1 VQAVAVPAAV
11 GAVAKLAAEV
21 NAEPEVARVAIERA
35 ADSAAQLSEG
45 VAAPKTLENAAEI
58 GAAAAGVAVEQVLG
72 EQNPGLFVAAAADGA
87 GKTIVFCFGCL
98 FSFRFCSANVAVPK
112 ITPGEPPKDFV
123 KDELAREQIASVAVE
138 KVAAEQLVNEGLDAQ
153 SVAKGVQSGVKL
165 AAEDVERK
173 AMKVAE
179 VKRGKD
185 KKDFFEKKKKKQK
198 SMPMLL
204 LLLALPPMLLVPL
217 LKGSLLLREPRPKRL
232 ARLATRPLP
241 PPLTLLPLWTR
252 FFLVLFCISFVFMF
266 CLQPM
271 DGASRAA
278 VAAAAAGVAS
288 TQVLGEKDPVV
299 FEAVASKAAA
309 DEVVPKDPSAKD
321 FASKEERREEAA
333 FVGTATVVAQAMKGE
348 MSNERAEEDAKSA
361 GLVAAAE
368 VRKDAAKEV
377 AVAGFEKVFFLFF
390 VLK

>member
-185 KKDFFEKKKKKQK
+185 KKDFFEKKKKKTK
-198 SMPMLL
+198 KYADAPS
-204 LLLALPPMLLVPL
+204 AARIAANAA
-217 LKGSLLLREPRPKRL
+217 GATAERL
-232 ARLATRPLP
+232 AAAQGASPEEAREVGDKAASAA
-241 PPLTLLPLWTR
+241 
-252 FFLVLFCISFVFMF
+252 IDIAA
-266 CLQPM
+266 PM
-271 DGASRAA
+271 D
-278 VAAAAAGVAS
+278 
-288 TQVLGEKDPVV
+288 
-299 FEAVASKAAA
+299 
-309 DEVVPKDPSAKD
+309 
-321 FASKEERREEAA
+321 
-333 FVGTATVVAQAMKGE
+333 
-348 MSNERAEEDAKSA
+348 
-361 GLVAAAE
+361 
-368 VRKDAAKEV
+368 
-377 AVAGFEKVFFLFF
+377 KVFFGF
-390 VLK
+390 VLHFFCFHVLFAAHGWCKPRCCCCRCCRSCFDPSVGREGPRRV